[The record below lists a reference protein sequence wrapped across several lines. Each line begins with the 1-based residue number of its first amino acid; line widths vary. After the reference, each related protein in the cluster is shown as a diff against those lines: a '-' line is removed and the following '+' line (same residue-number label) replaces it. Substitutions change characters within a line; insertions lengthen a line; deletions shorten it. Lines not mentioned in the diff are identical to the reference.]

1 MSTKTLRQRASDA
14 SNEFNFQKFISQN
27 AIWGVLIIMILAV
40 NFLVYLRLGRWAFL
54 QMSNIQTLFQSESI
68 RGILTFG
75 VMFAILSKGIDL
87 STGSVAGMVAV
98 IVASLVQPSDL
109 ATRLFPGEPQL
120 PAGVAIL
127 VGIGIGALVG
137 AIIGATVAYTKI
149 HPFIATLGAQ
159 LICRAIA
166 KMYSNKPV
174 SNLSPSF
181 RAIAQYKVFGAI
193 PMIIIIFIIMFLLS
207 AFLLTQTRFGK
218 NVFAIGGN
226 DQAARVAGI
235 NVEKNLV
242 LVYICCS
249 ACAALGGVL
258 LAART
263 GSADPSTYGLN
274 YELDAIAAATV
285 GGTSQTGGICRAS
298 GVLAGILIMG
308 VINNGLVLLGVND
321 NMTNVIKGLIIV
333 GAVILDMRKNAK
345 KK

>member
-1 MSTKTLRQRASDA
+1 MNERKLKTSSFDCK
-14 SNEFNFQKFISQN
+14 KFISQN
-27 AIWGVLIIMILAV
+27 AIWCVLIVMIV
-40 NFLVYLRLGRWAFL
+40 VMNFLIYIRLGRWAFL
-54 QMSNIQTLFQSESI
+54 QPANIQTLLESESI

-98 IVASLVQPSDL
+98 IVASMVQPSDL
-109 ATRLFPGEPQL
+109 ATRLIPGGVQL
-120 PAGVAIL
+120 PAGVAL
-127 VGIGIGALVG
+127 LLGIAIGASVG
-137 AIIGATVAYTKI
+137 AVIGAIVAYTKI

-159 LICRAIA
+159 LICRAAA
-166 KMYSNKPV
+166 KMYSSKPV
-174 SNLSPSF
+174 SNLSDSF
-181 RAIAQYKVFGAI
+181 RAIAKYKLFGVI
-193 PMIIIIFIIMFLLS
+193 PMIIVIFVLMFAVS
-207 AFLLTQTRFGK
+207 AFLLTRTRFGK
-218 NVFAIGGN
+218 NVYAIGGN

-235 NVEKNLV
+235 NVEKSLV
-242 LVYICCS
+242 LVYMWCS

-308 VINNGLVLLGVND
+308 VINNGLVLLGVDD
-321 NMTNVIKGLIIV
+321 NMTNIIKGLIIV
-333 GAVILDMRKNAK
+333 GAVILDMRKNARK
-345 KK
+345 N